1 MIHRRQQMGDSRI
14 ATPPAEASTADQTR
28 LREARVERTLLS
40 YHSAQAAGTRALPRH
55 LRTAIGL
62 LRCEQWIKNGFVFA
76 GMFFGHL
83 ASLASW
89 VSAAVAF
96 VLFSAVASA
105 SYIQNDLADREA
117 DRQHLTKRH
126 RPIASGAISPV
137 AARMVQAALL
147 ALGLAGA
154 ALFNIRILGVLVGY
168 VALNVAYS
176 SFLKHQVVLDVMV
189 IGVGF
194 VLRVVAG
201 CLAVRVAPSVW
212 ILLCTFLL
220 ALYLGFGKR
229 RHELLLMEAGMTG
242 HRRVLD
248 NYGIKFLDQMI
259 MVVSALTITSYI
271 MFTVWPDTVAYHGT
285 PNLVYTVPFVLY
297 GLFRYDYL
305 VYRAEESG
313 NPTDAL
319 LTDPPL
325 LATLALWATACAAI
339 MYWK

>member
-1 MIHRRQQMGDSRI
+1 LID
-14 ATPPAEASTADQTR
+14 
-28 LREARVERTLLS
+28 
-40 YHSAQAAGTRALPRH
+40 H
-55 LRTAIGL
+55 LRTAAGL
-62 LRCEQWIKNGFVFA
+62 LRCNQWIKNGFVFA
-76 GMFFGHL
+76 GMLFGHL

-89 VSAAVAF
+89 ASAAVAF
-96 VLFSAVASA
+96 LLFSAIASA

-117 DRQHLTKRH
+117 DRQHVTKRH
-126 RPIASGAISPV
+126 RPIASGAVSP
-137 AARMVQAALL
+137 ATARMVQAALL
-147 ALGLAGA
+147 AIGLGGA
-154 ALFNIRILGVLVGY
+154 ALFDIRILGVLGGY

-176 SFLKHQVVLDVMV
+176 NFLKHQVVLDVMV

-194 VLRVVAG
+194 VMRVIVG

-229 RHELLLMEAGMTG
+229 RHELLLMEAGMKG

-248 NYGIKFLDQMI
+248 NYSVKSLDQMI

-285 PNLVYTVPFVLY
+285 AKLVYTLPFVLY

-305 VYRAEESG
+305 IYHAEESG
-313 NPTDAL
+313 DPTDTL
-319 LTDPPL
+319 FTDRPL
-325 LATLALWATACAAI
+325 LATLVLWAAACAAI
-339 MYWK
+339 IYWK